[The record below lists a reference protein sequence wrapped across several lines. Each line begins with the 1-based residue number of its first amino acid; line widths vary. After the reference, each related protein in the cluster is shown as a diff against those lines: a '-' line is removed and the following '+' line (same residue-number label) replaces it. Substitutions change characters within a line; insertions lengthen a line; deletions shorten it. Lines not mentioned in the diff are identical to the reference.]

1 MGATAMKRLVS
12 ALIIPVELLVQLTV
26 SDVSIYTY
34 RTLMFVSD
42 G

>member
-1 MGATAMKRLVS
+1 MKRLVS